1 MTYTWGFS
9 TLYFNHINYLST
21 DLFRMSTTDC
31 RLALS
36 TNRST
41 LSLRH
46 VVSLLATEIFPI
58 LLGGRRC
65 EVPGWWR
72 WTWTWPGLLQQL
84 QDSRDHKRFLWNADI
99 RFIESVIFFFFKKT
113 LTKTAAG
120 VSYFCTFLP
129 RYSFWF
135 AYFMLFREGWKEK
148 EKMIRVCS

>member
-21 DLFRMSTTDC
+21 DLFRISTTDF

-41 LSLRH
+41 LSLRR

-58 LLGGRRC
+58 LLGGRGAKSLAGEGGHGHGQDCYSSFRIQGTTNAFF
-65 EVPGWWR
+65 EMQ
-72 WTWTWPGLLQQL
+72 TSGLLN
-84 QDSRDHKRFLWNADI
+84 LW
-99 RFIESVIFFFFKKT
+99 FFFFKKT